1 MTHPT
6 SADLPAFLPLTPR
19 YQARVW
25 GGDRLAPPAPDGTP
39 IGEAWMADGQSV
51 VSGGPLAGQT
61 VADLLAANPAALLG
75 AGQDAKDG
83 FPLLIKLLDCRDWL
97 SVQVHPNDAQ
107 AREMVGPGER
117 GKTEAWHFLHV
128 EPGAELLAGVQPGTT
143 PQALADAI
151 RGGGILDLSQ
161 RHRPHEGDTLFI
173 PAGTLHALGPGLLLY
188 EVQQASDTTYRVFD
202 WDRPASAG
210 RALHLEESV
219 AVTDPARQGELRT
232 AAQTGGL
239 GELLRCKQF
248 TLSGVTSGIEQD
260 TGGRF
265 ALVTVVDGTLTL
277 RAGSETLTLDTHQ
290 TALIPAATGPYRL
303 DGNGRA
309 LVAQPGQGRG
319 NGSSRG

>member
-6 SADLPAFLPLTPR
+6 SADLPAFVPLTPR
-19 YQARVW
+19 FQARVW

-39 IGEAWMADGQSV
+39 IGEAWIADGQSV

-61 VADLLAANPAALLG
+61 VADLMGAHPAALLG

-151 RGGGILDLSQ
+151 RG
-161 RHRPHEGDTLFI
+161 
-173 PAGTLHALGPGLLLY
+173 A
-188 EVQQASDTTYRVFD
+188 ASWTS
-202 WDRPASAG
+202 ASATGRTRATHCSFRRAPCTPWG
-210 RALHLEESV
+210 RACCCTRCSRR
-219 AVTDPARQGELRT
+219 ATPRT
-232 AAQTGGL
+232 ACSTGTAPPAPDAP
-239 GELLRCKQF
+239 C
-248 TLSGVTSGIEQD
+248 TS
-260 TGGRF
+260 RK
-265 ALVTVVDGTLTL
+265 AW
-277 RAGSETLTLDTHQ
+277 
-290 TALIPAATGPYRL
+290 P
-303 DGNGRA
+303 
-309 LVAQPGQGRG
+309 
-319 NGSSRG
+319 